1 MLFERFDNKKDSDMQ
16 PIAAFSF
23 LFARPRPV
31 PERKPSRLRRIVR
44 RGTQD

>member
-1 MLFERFDNKKDSDMQ
+1 MLLDSYDNKKAPDMQ

-31 PERKPSRLRRIVR
+31 PERKPSRLRRLVR
-44 RGTQD
+44 RAPQA